1 MINLNINQILTQNSK
16 LKKTSKLN
24 NKRVFNFGIIANKSL
39 EGKSTC
45 PFAKG
50 CLGADYKCY
59 AQKGAYAW
67 PKVKEAY
74 NNRYLL
80 SKQDNFINIMNEAI
94 QKKKVDILRLHDSGD
109 FYSVDYLN
117 KWIQIA
123 NDNKEVIFYAY
134 TKSIPFFKRS
144 KEMDTTFL
152 LPKNLI
158 IIFSEGSKKDNLI
171 NITKD
176 RHSRIFKDINEMIK
190 QGYVNA
196 SDNDLNA
203 ITNNKK
209 VGLLLH

>member
-1 MINLNINQILTQNSK
+1 MINLNINQILTQNTK

-80 SKQDNFINIMNEAI
+80 SRQDNFINIMNEAI

-109 FYSVDYLN
+109 FYSIAYLN
-117 KWIQIA
+117 KWIEIA
-123 NDNKEVIFYAY
+123 KANKDVIFYAY

-158 IIFSEGSKKDNLI
+158 IIFSEGSKKDILI

-176 RHSRIFKDINEMIK
+176 RHSRIFEDINSLLK
-190 QGYVNA
+190 AGYINA

-203 ITNNKK
+203 IKDNKK